1 MKKLANIFVGVS
13 VAFFI
18 WFICSFINFNMCNN
32 PFSENYQQFAPWNLI
47 SIIIE
52 EATENSQNV

>member
-1 MKKLANIFVGVS
+1 MKKLVNMFVGVS

-32 PFSENYQQFAPWNLI
+32 PFSENYQKFASWNLI

-52 EATENSQNV
+52 EAENSHNV

>member
-1 MKKLANIFVGVS
+1 MKKLANMFVGVS

-32 PFSENYQQFAPWNLI
+32 PFSENYQQFASWNLI

-52 EATENSQNV
+52 EATENS